1 MFGRIRATPSSLES
15 FEGSPSKI
23 LKDDSFSIYET
34 TLMKLKLGAKLDI
47 SASAEMDEVIN
58 DSSINSENMKSNCS
72 SVSEALP
79 SSSQQILTSSPS
91 EVMDID
97 VDIDCSS
104 VTTSPSFSGHV
115 SHGNSEQ
122 PRNKNVS
129 ILHFFKL
136 KGPGYARV
144 SSCGEPSS
152 TKNDS
157 SGSVS
162 STSIECRSTIL

>member
-1 MFGRIRATPSSLES
+1 MFGRIRATPSSLEC
-15 FEGSPSKI
+15 FEDSPSKI

-47 SASAEMDEVIN
+47 SASSEMDEVIN

-72 SVSEALP
+72 SVSEASP
-79 SSSQQILTSSPS
+79 SSSKQMITSSPS

-97 VDIDCSS
+97 FDIDCSS
-104 VTTSPSFSGHV
+104 VTTSPCFSGHV
-115 SHGNSEQ
+115 SHGNLEQ

-136 KGPGYARV
+136 KGPGYASV
-144 SSCGEPSS
+144 SSCREAI
-152 TKNDS
+152 
-157 SGSVS
+157 VS
-162 STSIECRSTIL
+162 KE